1 MLIAS
6 ITTLL
11 ETLFLT
17 LDCLFSFVYYPYK
30 LVTSTTTSVTSV
42 TSTTN
47 TTTIKT
53 IAIVGGSFGG
63 LAALRVLQ
71 EAPHV
76 RVILIDQREYYE
88 YVPGVLRLFCN
99 PELHKTICR
108 PMPSLAAPHQF
119 VHGTAM
125 QINRNNVVVKLH
137 STATTTTISFDHVI
151 IATGADYRSPITP
164 TEGENE
170 VKKRYVSWREQARR
184 LKQAQSVLVLGG
196 GAVGTELA
204 AEIVCHFPEKQVT
217 IVDAQKKLVPLFPS
231 KTSDHVASWFQ
242 KKGTRLVLGEMLETI
257 DEQGCTTK
265 KGQRIEADV
274 VFVCFG
280 MKCNTQAVAK
290 GDMVSSDRSIL
301 DQRGAVVVNECL
313 QVPDYP
319 NVFAVG
325 DAMVHPSLEI
335 KQAYYAEMNGTA
347 AAHNVLALVNG
358 TTLLKYPESISNASI
373 SPLVYVVSLGRYD
386 GSLGFNGVVVNGAIA
401 AVVKWVLEWTKVRQ
415 MEGRPI
421 GLSVWAFG
429 DALTIWMS
437 NHLIRPAK
445 M

>member
-1 MLIAS
+1 
-6 ITTLL
+6 
-11 ETLFLT
+11 
-17 LDCLFSFVYYPYK
+17 
-30 LVTSTTTSVTSV
+30 
-42 TSTTN
+42 
-47 TTTIKT
+47 
-53 IAIVGGSFGG
+53 
-63 LAALRVLQ
+63 
-71 EAPHV
+71 
-76 RVILIDQREYYE
+76 
-88 YVPGVLRLFCN
+88 
-99 PELHKTICR
+99 
-108 PMPSLAAPHQF
+108 
-119 VHGTAM
+119 
-125 QINRNNVVVKLH
+125 
-137 STATTTTISFDHVI
+137 
-151 IATGADYRSPITP
+151 
-164 TEGENE
+164 
-170 VKKRYVSWREQARR
+170 
-184 LKQAQSVLVLGG
+184 LVLGG

-415 MEGRPI
+415 MESRPI